1 MANYQLLNNVQHANL
16 KVKVEHAAHLG
27 DKVMFCM
34 TFPFEFRLALAHY
47 PIVIYQDPD
56 KQILYPV
63 TLFGL
68 EDSENLFL
76 NADGW
81 DASYIPLMMQRT
93 PFLIGYQQTSDNE
106 EKQQVVTIDC
116 DNPRINEQSGETLFN
131 EQGGNSPYLEK
142 VISMLDSIAE
152 GHEQNQLLSQAL
164 QRHDL
169 LEATTFTITLHDQ
182 STKQLTGFSTVSEE
196 RFQSLNAAALDE
208 LNRSGLLIPITMM
221 VASLSQF
228 SALIKRRNII

>member
-1 MANYQLLNNVQHANL
+1 MDMEGVYFDWKN
-16 KVKVEHAAHLG
+16 
-27 DKVMFCM
+27 
-34 TFPFEFRLALAHY
+34 
-47 PIVIYQDPD
+47 
-56 KQILYPV
+56 
-63 TLFGL
+63 
-68 EDSENLFL
+68 
-76 NADGW
+76 
-81 DASYIPLMMQRT
+81 
-93 PFLIGYQQTSDNE
+93 NE